1 MLLGHGTIGQ
11 FGVAEALPGFVVN
24 AGTVD
29 LTLGQSA
36 SFSIGT
42 ETVAASAEFAVTT
55 AGAPSFSLGTE
66 VATGAANVSP
76 TTAGQITVGLGEE
89 TPFGE
94 SFQNLI
100 TFSTGS
106 PNLFIWSEVDDSQ
119 TPFWKTWN
127 RGPQTRRNKWHRHFQ
142 VH

>member
-1 MLLGHGTIGQ
+1 MLLGHGAIAQ

-29 LTLGQSA
+29 VTLGQSA
-36 SFSIGT
+36 SVSIGT

-66 VATGAANVSP
+66 VATGGANVSP

-94 SFQNLI
+94 NFQNLI

-119 TPFWKTWN
+119 TVTWTDVEP
-127 RGPQTRRNKWHRHFQ
+127 GSTD
-142 VH
+142 

>member
-1 MLLGHGTIGQ
+1 MLLGHGAIAQ

-66 VATGAANVSP
+66 VATGGANVSP
-76 TTAGQITVGLGEE
+76 TTAGVITSALGEE

-119 TPFWKTWN
+119 TPFWKDVEPGSTD
-127 RGPQTRRNKWHRHFQ
+127 
-142 VH
+142 

>member
-1 MLLGHGTIGQ
+1 MPLGHGAIAQ

-66 VATGAANVSP
+66 VATGGANVSP
-76 TTAGQITVGLGEE
+76 TTAGVITSGLGEE

-119 TPFWKTWN
+119 TPFWKDVEPGSTD
-127 RGPQTRRNKWHRHFQ
+127 
-142 VH
+142 

>member
-1 MLLGHGTIGQ
+1 MLLGHGAIAQ

-66 VATGAANVSP
+66 VATGGANVSP

-119 TPFWKTWN
+119 TVTWTDVEP
-127 RGPQTRRNKWHRHFQ
+127 GSTD
-142 VH
+142 